1 MLPSL
6 QACLC
11 YFAHALATLR
21 ARRSQ
26 ARDSSFKASQVRA
39 TIKDIKAAA
48 AAAKEKAREDDV
60 ANLMRQRCRRGA
72 AMPQRRL
79 ELEDTAAP
87 AAAAERATSDEEDG
101 DDEDAADER
110 EWGAFFDA
118 LPKGAPDFLTLPE
131 CAPAGAHGH
140 ACCAPKHAFFDVISI
155 FTSYRTARDTTGQW
169 RSAQVQ
175 HHATFKTMPRAC
187 GHRLKGVMHDELG
200 EALDEQQLRKLLEQC
215 TANEFAKMGWTSPP
229 PLQAKTVGKMGRVA
243 PAPATQAMCDAA
255 VAGASGMQWPWKLVA
270 RRVRNRGRA
279 LAPLHWT
286 SSTRPSLRQIDRALH
301 AGTA

>member
-1 MLPSL
+1 M
-6 QACLC
+6 C
-11 YFAHALATLR
+11 YFAHALATHTQSGATFLR

-87 AAAAERATSDEEDG
+87 AAAERATSDEEDG

-131 CAPAGAHGH
+131 CAPAG
-140 ACCAPKHAFFDVISI
+140 
-155 FTSYRTARDTTGQW
+155 
-169 RSAQVQ
+169 
-175 HHATFKTMPRAC
+175 
-187 GHRLKGVMHDELG
+187 
-200 EALDEQQLRKLLEQC
+200 
-215 TANEFAKMGWTSPP
+215 
-229 PLQAKTVGKMGRVA
+229 
-243 PAPATQAMCDAA
+243 
-255 VAGASGMQWPWKLVA
+255 QWPCVLCPQTRLLRCDINLHVIQNREGYHRTVA
-270 RRVRNRGRA
+270 ERTGPTPRHV
-279 LAPLHWT
+279 
-286 SSTRPSLRQIDRALH
+286 
-301 AGTA
+301 